1 MTGMA
6 ATPSVDPF
14 SLFRQWVGEW
24 EKLANTHGAEF
35 LQKPEVAQ
43 AMQQMTTARLQ
54 AQAASDEAMGKVLA
68 AANMP
73 SKADIEAI
81 GARLGQIEATLARIE
96 ANQRGLASGARGPAP
111 KRTRK
116 PAG

>member
-1 MTGMA
+1 MPAEPPT
-6 ATPSVDPF
+6 DPF
-14 SLFRQWVGEW
+14 APFRSLVGEW
-24 EKLANTHGAEF
+24 EKLVNTHGAEW

-43 AMQQMTTARLQ
+43 AMQKVSSARLQ
-54 AQAASDEAMGKVLA
+54 AQATSDEAMGKILA

-81 GARLGQIEATLARIE
+81 GMRLGQIEATLARIE
-96 ANQRGLASGARGPAP
+96 ANQRGLTSGARGSAP

-116 PAG
+116 PPS